1 MSTARR
7 VLSRFLAL
15 FRSSRAETELAREIS
30 AHLRL
35 LEDGYLA
42 QGMSAEEAR
51 YAARRAF
58 GGVEQT
64 KELQRDERAFRWL
77 AGWSMDVKLGARML
91 LKYPGL
97 TIIGGTAIAFGIAV
111 GAAGFEGLTQ
121 IASPTLPLPSG
132 HRIVAI
138 NHVDLQTVREELSA
152 VEHAGGYRTVERNLI
167 AGDGVPEPIAVAEI
181 SASAFT
187 IADRAPLLGRT
198 LAPTDE
204 TPGAPPVVVIGED
217 VWKHRFS
224 QDPAII
230 GRSALLGT
238 LEVTVVGVMP
248 ADFGFPI
255 SHELWAPLKRTDS
268 ELQVFARL
276 APGVRL
282 SQARA
287 AIATISARHRS
298 GTPAAEQARPEVVPY
313 VGSFINGEIAIGGAA
328 MNAFIILFLV
338 LICSNVASLVFAR
351 SVTRHTEIAV
361 RTALGA
367 SRGRIVMQLFAESLV
382 LAGIA
387 AVLGLF
393 AARSIL
399 EWWLAVMA
407 TDAGGRSP
415 FWLTARISIT
425 TVVYTF
431 GLTILTA
438 AIAGVLP
445 ALKVTGRHIE
455 GQLRQASAG
464 NINAR
469 FGGVWT
475 AIIVAQVAVTVA
487 FPASAFFARQH
498 VIGVQ
503 SLDVGFPSA
512 QYLSATVR
520 VDDDAQR
527 TYQELERRLLAE
539 PEVAGVTF
547 TDRLPRTTHPSRRI
561 ELDGGSGS
569 AVEGPVMV
577 SRATV
582 ALNYLSVLG
591 ASVDAGRAFHQADL
605 APSSRTV
612 IVNDSFVR
620 LVIGGRN
627 AIGQRFRYAQRQDEP
642 TSDWF
647 EIVGVVKDLGIIHD
661 RVGNLAGV
669 YHPAAPRAAEIKM
682 AVHLRS
688 DPASFAPRLRGIAAA
703 VDPSLRLNEV
713 MPLDR
718 VGATMWNEM
727 DFLWRLMAGV
737 SVLALVLSLAAIY
750 SIMSFTV
757 SRRTREIGIRI
768 ALGADPRRIVTAV
781 FSHALQ
787 QLVTGVAAG
796 TLLVGLLPWSIA
808 GLSAR
813 ESAIVAGYALIMLSV
828 CLLAC
833 IVPTRR
839 ALRVQPTE
847 ALRVEV

>member
-15 FRSSRAETELAREIS
+15 FRSSRAETELAREID

-42 QGMSAEEAR
+42 QGMTSEEAR

-77 AGWSMDVKLGARML
+77 AGWSMDLKLGARML

-167 AGDGVPEPIAVAEI
+167 AGDSVPEPVAVAEI

-187 IADRAPLLGRT
+187 IAGTAPLLGRT
-198 LAPTDE
+198 LAVTDE
-204 TPGAPPVVVIGED
+204 APVAPPVVVIGED
-217 VWKHRFS
+217 VWKRRFA
-224 QDPAII
+224 QDPGII
-230 GRSALLGT
+230 GRSAKLGA

-255 SHELWAPLKRTDS
+255 SHELWVPLKRTDS
-268 ELQVFARL
+268 ELHVFARL
-276 APGVRL
+276 APGVWL
-282 SQARA
+282 SEARA
-287 AIATISARHRS
+287 EIATIGARHPS
-298 GTPAAEQARPEVVPY
+298 GAPAAEQARPEVVPY
-313 VGSFINGEIAIGGAA
+313 ARSFINDEIAIGGVA
-328 MNAFIILFLV
+328 MNAFIVMFLV

-351 SVTRHTEIAV
+351 SLTRHTEIAV

-382 LAGIA
+382 LAGVA

-399 EWWLAVMA
+399 EWWLEVMA
-407 TDAGGRSP
+407 IDADGRPP
-415 FWLTARISIT
+415 FWLTAHISLT

-438 AIAGVLP
+438 VIAGVLP

-503 SLDVGFPSA
+503 SLDVGFPSG
-512 QYLSATVR
+512 QYLSATLR
-520 VDDDAQR
+520 ADDDAPR
-527 TYQELERRLLAE
+527 TYSELERRLLAE
-539 PEVAGVTF
+539 PEVVGVTF

-577 SRATV
+577 SRASV
-582 ALNYLSVLG
+582 ALNYLTVLG
-591 ASVDAGRAFHQADL
+591 TSVNAGRAFHQGDL
-605 APSSRTV
+605 GPASRAV

-627 AIGQRFRYAQRQDEP
+627 ALGRRFRYAQRQDEP
-642 TSDWF
+642 ASGWF
-647 EIVGVVKDLGIIHD
+647 EIVGVVKDLGTIHD
-661 RVGNLAGV
+661 NVGNLAGV
-669 YHPAAPRAAEIKM
+669 YHPATPRASGIKM
-682 AVHLRS
+682 AVRLRG

-703 VDPSLRLNEV
+703 ADPGLRLYDV

-718 VGATMWNEM
+718 VGAQMWNEM

-737 SVLALVLSLAAIY
+737 SVLALILSLAGIY

-768 ALGADPRRIVTAV
+768 ALGADASRIITSI
-781 FSHALQ
+781 FSHAFW
-787 QLVTGVAAG
+787 QLGAGVAAG
-796 TLLVGLLPWSIA
+796 AALVGLLTWSVA

-813 ESAIVAGYALIMLSV
+813 ESAFVGGYALVMLAV